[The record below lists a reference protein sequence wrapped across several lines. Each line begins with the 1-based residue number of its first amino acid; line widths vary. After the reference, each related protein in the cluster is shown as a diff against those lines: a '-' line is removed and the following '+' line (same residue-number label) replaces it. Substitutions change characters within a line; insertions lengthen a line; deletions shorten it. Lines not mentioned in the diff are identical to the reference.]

1 MTILIRPAMPEDAA
15 KLAAIASDVTDEG
28 FGLAS
33 PEEVTHT
40 AASMEEKIL
49 TVGKDPRSLF
59 LTAES
64 DGQPVGS
71 LIFQRSS
78 QVKYVH
84 HGSFGM
90 SLAPAS
96 RGAGIGR
103 KLMEALLSWA
113 AEAPGLEKITLEVLA
128 ENTAARSLYKQF
140 QFEEEGRLRRHVYYQ
155 GAYDDL
161 ILMALFL
168 NQENR
173 V

>member
-1 MTILIRPAMPEDAA
+1 MTILIRQALPEDAA
-15 KLAAIASDVTDEG
+15 ALAAIASGVTEEG
-28 FGLAS
+28 FGLVS

-40 AASMEEKIL
+40 TDAMEQRIIA
-49 TVGKDPRSLF
+49 VRNDPRSLF

-71 LIFQRSS
+71 LIFQRST

-90 SLAPAS
+90 SLAPSS

-103 KLMEALLSWA
+103 KLMEELLSWA